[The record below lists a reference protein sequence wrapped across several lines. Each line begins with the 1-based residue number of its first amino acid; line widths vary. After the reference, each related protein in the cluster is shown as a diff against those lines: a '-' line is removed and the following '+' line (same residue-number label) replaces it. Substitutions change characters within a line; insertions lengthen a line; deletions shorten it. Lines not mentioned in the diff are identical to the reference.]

1 MHDLSNV
8 SYEEA
13 VTKLAS
19 WYQQKQASIGEGVGR
34 VGEWISNNP
43 GTAATLGGGVA
54 GGLVGGAA
62 EGPDGW
68 RGRVRRSLTGAVA
81 GAGIGGGTAL
91 AGKAL
96 FGGGAPAAA
105 SAGPS
110 FDVNGKKMQFDPKAV
125 AGNPALASELGSLDD
140 PSGMSVA
147 NKAINKGWETATS
160 VAPFTTMGALPIL
173 GASNIYRRGTVVPPT
188 AGQGP
193 VADHFGSTQGWGG
206 KAQQA
211 SDELLANIRKA
222 EGIKDGPVPG
232 HLQPDLKEIRS
243 KAVQSMIDDVR
254 GNKVNPMDAHLHT
267 SLFPNKGPKLFD
279 HKRTWEQWGAL
290 PRKMQVRPDRGVF
303 GGMKT
308 RLALG
313 ALPLLD
319 MARAGY
325 LGSSDDSAKKQKLLE
340 LVRQH
345 AKPVGG

>member
-140 PSGMSVA
+140 PSGMSLA
-147 NKAINKGWETATS
+147 KGTIDKGWETANK

-173 GASNIYRRGTVVPPT
+173 GASNISHHMSKVSPG
-188 AGQGP
+188 AGSGP
-193 VADHFGSTQGWGG
+193 VADSMGSTAGWKRNYQGAKAEAWSEAR
-206 KAQQA
+206 KAQ
-211 SDELLANIRKA
+211 
-222 EGIKDGPVPG
+222 GIKEGPLIRDPKG
-232 HLQPDLKEIRS
+232 KEIRL
-243 KAVQSMIDDVR
+243 KAINKMIEDLR
-254 GNKVNPMDAHLHT
+254 GNKVNPTDANQHT
-267 SLFPNKGPKLFD
+267 SILPKGPLWQKG
-279 HKRTWEQWGAL
+279 RTWDQWAKA
-290 PRKMQVRPDRGVF
+290 PRNMQIRPDRGVF
-303 GGMKT
+303 GGTKT

-319 MARAGY
+319 LARAGWS
-325 LGSSDDSAKKQKLLE
+325 GASDDSAKKQKLLE

-345 AKPVGG
+345 AKPVEG